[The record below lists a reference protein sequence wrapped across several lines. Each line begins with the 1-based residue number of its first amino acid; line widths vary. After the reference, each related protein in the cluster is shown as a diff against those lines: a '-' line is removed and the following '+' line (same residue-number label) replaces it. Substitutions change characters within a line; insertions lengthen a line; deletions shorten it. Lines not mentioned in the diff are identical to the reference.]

1 MARYRKARRYF
12 KSGVRPSY
20 TVQRRVLSLSGWAQN
35 PNDTESFAAS
45 VTLVMNPSDAG
56 NDVSG
61 GGNKTVKHIEVQLLQ
76 RPVLTLTFVQY
87 IQRVYPGCIWLA
99 VYVPEGTK
107 PNVPFLSGGT
117 SQMALY
123 EPAQY
128 VLGSGVIPYAGSR
141 IELNPTGGHAGE
153 AEAVEQDL
161 TQYVVAGNATRIR
174 VPLSKKLNPGDRIEL
189 IVATLNSQLP
199 DSGEVPLHATDMGV
213 CRLLVKYALK
223 YN

>member
-35 PNDTESFAAS
+35 PNDEESFAAS

-76 RPVLTLTFVQY
+76 RPTLTVETVGFISRTYV
-87 IQRVYPGCIWLA
+87 GCIWMV

-117 SQMALY
+117 NQMALY

-128 VLGSGVIPYAGSR
+128 VLGSGVIPFAGNR
-141 IELNPTGGHAGE
+141 VELPPETTDAAHI
-153 AEAVEQDL
+153 EQDL

-189 IVATLNSQLP
+189 IVATLNSAIPEHLP
-199 DSGEVPLHATDMGV
+199 LNKTSMGV